1 MDELDFLK
9 KDWKR
14 QEAELPKVSVE
25 SIYTMIHKR
34 SSSLMKWILYVSIF
48 EFVLWTI
55 LNVTTVNAE
64 TLETL
69 RQIHLYEF
77 EIVGIVLQY
86 AVLGV
91 FIFLFY
97 KNYKDVQTTDNT
109 KQLMRRILRVRRT
122 VNFYVAYNL
131 ILFFI
136 IGMVVFI
143 AMLNFDPKFND
154 IMIQAEDGSET
165 IPLSFVAVFVVCL
178 LVLVA
183 MLWGFYKLLYG
194 ILLGRLKR
202 NYKEL
207 SKLELRD

>member
-14 QEAELPKVSVE
+14 QEADLPKVSVDT
-25 SIYTMIHKR
+25 IYKMIHKR

-55 LNVTTVNAE
+55 LNITTVNAE

-86 AVLGV
+86 AVLGI
-91 FIFLFY
+91 FIYLFY
-97 KNYKDVQTTDNT
+97 KNYREVQTTDNT
-109 KQLMRRILRVRRT
+109 KHLMSRILKVRRT

-131 ILFFI
+131 IIFFI

-154 IMIQAEDGSET
+154 VMIQAEDGTQSM
-165 IPLSFVAVFVVCL
+165 PLGFIAVFIVML

-183 MLWGFYKLLYG
+183 LLWAFYKLLYG
-194 ILLGRLKR
+194 ILLRRLKR

-207 SKLELRD
+207 SKLEMRD

>member
-136 IGMVVFI
+136 IRQG
-143 AMLNFDPKFND
+143 DR
-154 IMIQAEDGSET
+154 S
-165 IPLSFVAVFVVCL
+165 
-178 LVLVA
+178 
-183 MLWGFYKLLYG
+183 W
-194 ILLGRLKR
+194 
-202 NYKEL
+202 
-207 SKLELRD
+207 

>member
-14 QEAELPKVSVE
+14 QEADLPKVSVDT
-25 SIYTMIHKR
+25 IYKMIHKR

-55 LNVTTVNAE
+55 LNITTVNAE

-86 AVLGV
+86 AVLGI
-91 FIFLFY
+91 FIYLFY
-97 KNYKDVQTTDNT
+97 KNYREVQTTDNT
-109 KQLMRRILRVRRT
+109 KHLMSRILKVRRT

-131 ILFFI
+131 IIFFI
-136 IGMVVFI
+136 IGMVVF
-143 AMLNFDPKFND
+143 
-154 IMIQAEDGSET
+154 
-165 IPLSFVAVFVVCL
+165 LSL
-178 LVLVA
+178 
-183 MLWGFYKLLYG
+183 
-194 ILLGRLKR
+194 IHI
-202 NYKEL
+202 
-207 SKLELRD
+207 

>member
-77 EIVGIVLQY
+77 EIVGIVL
-86 AVLGV
+86 
-91 FIFLFY
+91 
-97 KNYKDVQTTDNT
+97 
-109 KQLMRRILRVRRT
+109 
-122 VNFYVAYNL
+122 
-131 ILFFI
+131 
-136 IGMVVFI
+136 
-143 AMLNFDPKFND
+143 
-154 IMIQAEDGSET
+154 
-165 IPLSFVAVFVVCL
+165 
-178 LVLVA
+178 
-183 MLWGFYKLLYG
+183 
-194 ILLGRLKR
+194 
-202 NYKEL
+202 
-207 SKLELRD
+207 